1 MSFDLTPYLGLLFLS
16 AVVTAGLGV
25 YAWLHRSMPGA
36 APFSLLMFD
45 ATLWSL
51 ANALE
56 MSSELLPEKLFWA
69 NLQYLCFATIPV
81 LWLAVA
87 LHFTGHQRWLTAP
100 RTAQLLALPALTNLL
115 VWTNP
120 AHGLIRRDVFLDMAG
135 PFPVIGKTYGPW
147 IYLHTAYSYFLM
159 LAAFLLLLRALSVP
173 SRVYRGQVVSL
184 LVGLSLPL
192 TWNILYV
199 TGYSLDPRHDL
210 TPAILSLAGGVAAV
224 GLFRFR
230 LFDILPVAHD
240 AVLNSLEDGIIV
252 VNALN
257 RLAAINPA
265 AQKILGRPAASMVG
279 RPAEE
284 LFGSRPEIVQFIQ
297 KGQDRQIELSLPA
310 PNGDRY
316 YDLSL
321 SPLIDPFGRDI
332 GQLVI
337 LHDITDRKQ
346 VEEDLRSLSHIDP
359 LTGLF
364 NRRKFDEV
372 LQQEIT
378 RARRYNQPLALI
390 MIDVNEMKYINDHF
404 GHSSGD
410 EALLAVAKSIRPT
423 RRFDTAA
430 RVGGDEFALILP
442 GTPAEG
448 ACQAAWRMYSSL
460 LEMRLNLDSSR
471 SGAGILNQDPLP
483 RESVSITMSLGVA
496 ELEPEDDDLGKALLA
511 RADAAMYRAKKGNL
525 GCVVVKGQ
533 GFRANP
539 KPLG

>member
-36 APFSLLMFD
+36 APFSLAMFD

-56 MSSELLPEKLFWA
+56 MSGDQLPEKLFWA
-69 NLQYLCFATIPV
+69 NFQYLSYSTIPV
-81 LWLAVA
+81 LWLLIA
-87 LHFTGHQRWLTAP
+87 LHFTGRQRWLTP
-100 RTAQLLALPALTNLL
+100 SKTVLLLAIPVLTNLL

-120 AHGLIRRDVFLDMAG
+120 AHGLIRRDVFLDTAG

-147 IYLHTAYSYFLM
+147 IYIHMAYSYLLM
-159 LAAFLLLLRALSVP
+159 LVAVLLLLRALSVP
-173 SRVYRGQVVSL
+173 SKVYRGQVLSL
-184 LVGLSLPL
+184 LVGLCLPL
-192 TWNILYV
+192 AWNILYV
-199 TGYSLDPRHDL
+199 TGFSLYRRHDL
-210 TPAILSLAGGVAAV
+210 TPSVLSLAGGVAAV

-230 LFDILPVAHD
+230 LFDILPIAHD

-265 AQKILGRPAASMVG
+265 AQELLGKPSASLVG
-279 RPAEE
+279 RPVEE
-284 LFGSRPEIVQFIQ
+284 VFLSKPEIVHFIQ
-297 KGQDRQIELSLPA
+297 SGRDHQIELDLPA
-310 PNGDRY
+310 PNGHRY

-321 SPLIDPFGRDI
+321 SPLIDPFGRAI
-332 GQLVI
+332 GRLVI

-346 VEEDLRSLSHIDP
+346 VEEELRSLSHIDP

-372 LQQEIT
+372 FQQEVT
-378 RARRYNQPLALI
+378 RARRYNQPLSLI
-390 MIDVNEMKYINDHF
+390 MIDVNEMKFINDHF

-442 GTPAEG
+442 GTPADG
-448 ACQAAWRMYSSL
+448 AGQAAWRMYSSL
-460 LEMRLNLDSSR
+460 SEVRLNLTPSQ
-471 SGAGILNQDPLP
+471 SGAGILAQDPLLP
-483 RESVSITMSLGVA
+483 EAVSITMSMGVA
-496 ELEPEDDDLGKALLA
+496 ELEQDDDDLGKALLD
-511 RADAAMYRAKKGNL
+511 RADAAMYRAKKSSL
-525 GCVVVKGQ
+525 GCVVVRGEVY
-533 GFRANP
+533 G
-539 KPLG
+539 